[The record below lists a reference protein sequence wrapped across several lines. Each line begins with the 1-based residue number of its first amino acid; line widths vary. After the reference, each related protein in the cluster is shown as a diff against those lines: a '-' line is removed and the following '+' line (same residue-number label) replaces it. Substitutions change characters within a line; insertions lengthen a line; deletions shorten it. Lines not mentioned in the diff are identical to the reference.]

1 VTVDELVRVREDD
14 VKRVPMMPN
23 ENESDATAFSD
34 AGPETSTEFRET
46 FSGEQKDARFT
57 EDSSFFDA
65 RSSDALA
72 AIDAKLAAA
81 ADSFANTKEE
91 RHEKPTRARALR
103 EETTEETTPE
113 PDLSND
119 AVREDPNEFDSVEPF
134 GGDDA
139 AKKLASVDARLKTFA
154 TRRG

>member
-1 VTVDELVRVREDD
+1 
-14 VKRVPMMPN
+14 MMPN

-34 AGPETSTEFRET
+34 AGLETSTEFCET
-46 FSGEQKDARFT
+46 EGEQKDKKRFT
-57 EDSSFFDA
+57 EDFSFFDA
-65 RSSDALA
+65 RSSLALA

-81 ADSFANTKEE
+81 ADSFANTEE

-119 AVREDPNEFDSVEPF
+119 AVREDPNELDSV
-134 GGDDA
+134 
-139 AKKLASVDARLKTFA
+139 
-154 TRRG
+154 

>member
-1 VTVDELVRVREDD
+1 
-14 VKRVPMMPN
+14 MMPN
-23 ENESDATAFSD
+23 ENESDATARTD

-46 FSGEQKDARFT
+46 EDEQKDARFT
-57 EDSSFFDA
+57 EDFSFFDA
-65 RSSDALA
+65 RSSLALA

-81 ADSFANTKEE
+81 ADSLANDEE

-103 EETTEETTPE
+103 EKTTEETTPE

-119 AVREDPNEFDSVEPF
+119 ACVREDPNEFDSVEPF